1 MNHKDKVAIITGASK
16 GIGKAMA
23 SILADEGCHIVCAAR
38 SVDKLEQVV
47 AGIRAKG
54 RKALAVGTDV
64 SDRQSVQ
71 SMVGAAMAEFGRID
85 ILINNAGGPLAG
97 IPGMARPV
105 NDSNEFF
112 DVMEKMTFANIDDK
126 DWDAIFNI
134 NFYGAVYASKAVLPI
149 MMKQGAGHII
159 NISSKAGK
167 IKADIVPGM
176 IAYATAKGALSRFTE
191 ALAYEL
197 MCEVSPIRVNAISPG
212 NVAVTMHENLSPEEL
227 EGYRKPEDIKDVLL
241 FVLDTE
247 KSVSGDIYGS
257 ETMKSWYEEIREG
270 I

>member
-1 MNHKDKVAIITGASK
+1 MNLKDKVAIITGASK

-23 SILADEGCHIVCAAR
+23 YILADEGCHIVCAAR

-54 RKALAVGTDV
+54 RRALAVGTDV

-71 SMVGAAMAEFGRID
+71 RMVAAAMAEFGRID

-112 DVMEKMTFANIDDK
+112 DVMEKMTFINIDDT
-126 DWDAIFNI
+126 DWDLIFNI
-134 NFYGAVYASKAVLPI
+134 NFYGAVYATKAVLPI
-149 MMKQGAGHII
+149 MMKQGSGHII
-159 NISSKAGK
+159 NTSSKAGK

-212 NVAVTMHENLSPEEL
+212 NVAVTMHENLPPEEL

-241 FVLDTE
+241 FVLDEE
-247 KSVSGDIYGS
+247 KSVSGEIYGS
-257 ETMKSWYEEIREG
+257 ETMKTWYREIQEG